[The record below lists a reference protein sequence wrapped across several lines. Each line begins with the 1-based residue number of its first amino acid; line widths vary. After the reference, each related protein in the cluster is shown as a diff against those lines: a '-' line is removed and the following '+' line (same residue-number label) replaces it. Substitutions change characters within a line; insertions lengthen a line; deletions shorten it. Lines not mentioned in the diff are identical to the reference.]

1 MDKFFNIKILFT
13 MDLWVVALLITSFIF
28 EVSFDSLSWIRSATE
43 IIFFIFIGFN
53 VLLFI
58 SLFFNYI
65 SLIKEEKNKRPMAHI

>member
-53 VLLFI
+53 ILLFI

-65 SLIKEEKNKRPMAHI
+65 SIMKEEKNKQI

>member
-1 MDKFFNIKILFT
+1 MDQFFNIKILFT

-65 SLIKEEKNKRPMAHI
+65 SLMKEEKNKQI

>member
-43 IIFFIFIGFN
+43 IIFFIFIGFS

-65 SLIKEEKNKRPMAHI
+65 SLMKEEKNKQI

>member
-58 SLFFNYI
+58 SLFFDYI
-65 SLIKEEKNKRPMAHI
+65 SLMKEEKNKQI

>member
-28 EVSFDSLSWIRSATE
+28 EVSFDSLSCIRSVTE
-43 IIFFIFIGFN
+43 LIFFFFIGFN

-65 SLIKEEKNKRPMAHI
+65 SIMKEEKNKQI

>member
-13 MDLWVVALLITSFIF
+13 MDLWVVALFISYFIF
-28 EVSFDSLSWIRSATE
+28 EFSFDCLSWFRNATE

-65 SLIKEEKNKRPMAHI
+65 SIMKEEKNKQI

>member
-43 IIFFIFIGFN
+43 INYFIFIGFN

-65 SLIKEEKNKRPMAHI
+65 SLMKEEKNKQI

>member
-65 SLIKEEKNKRPMAHI
+65 SLMKEEKNK

>member
-65 SLIKEEKNKRPMAHI
+65 SLMKEE

>member
-13 MDLWVVALLITSFIF
+13 MDLWVVALLIISFIF

-65 SLIKEEKNKRPMAHI
+65 SIMKEEKNKQI

>member
-65 SLIKEEKNKRPMAHI
+65 SLMKEDKNKQI

>member
-65 SLIKEEKNKRPMAHI
+65 SLMKEEKNKQI

>member
-1 MDKFFNIKILFT
+1 MDKFFNIKLLFT

-65 SLIKEEKNKRPMAHI
+65 SLMKEEKNKQI

>member
-13 MDLWVVALLITSFIF
+13 LDLWVVALLITSFIF

-65 SLIKEEKNKRPMAHI
+65 SIMKE

>member
-28 EVSFDSLSWIRSATE
+28 EVSFDSLSWISSATE

-65 SLIKEEKNKRPMAHI
+65 SIMKEEKNKQI

>member
-65 SLIKEEKNKRPMAHI
+65 SIMKAEKNKQI

>member
-13 MDLWVVALLITSFIF
+13 MDFWVVALLITSFIF

-65 SLIKEEKNKRPMAHI
+65 SLMKEEKNKQI

>member
-58 SLFFNYI
+58 SLFCNYI
-65 SLIKEEKNKRPMAHI
+65 SLMKEEKNKQI

>member
-65 SLIKEEKNKRPMAHI
+65 SLKKKKKNKQI

>member
-28 EVSFDSLSWIRSATE
+28 EVSFDSLSWIRSTTE

-58 SLFFNYI
+58 SIFFNYI
-65 SLIKEEKNKRPMAHI
+65 SLKKKKKNKQI

>member
-13 MDLWVVALLITSFIF
+13 MYLWVVALLITSFIF

-65 SLIKEEKNKRPMAHI
+65 SIMKEEKNKQI

>member
-13 MDLWVVALLITSFIF
+13 MDLWVVALLITSVIF
-28 EVSFDSLSWIRSATE
+28 EVSLDSLSWIRGATE

-65 SLIKEEKNKRPMAHI
+65 SLMKEEKNKQI

>member
-13 MDLWVVALLITSFIF
+13 IDLWVVALLITSFIF

-65 SLIKEEKNKRPMAHI
+65 SLMKEEKNKQI

>member
-43 IIFFIFIGFN
+43 IIIFIIIGFN
-53 VLLFI
+53 ALLFI

-65 SLIKEEKNKRPMAHI
+65 SLMKEEKNKQI

>member
-13 MDLWVVALLITSFIF
+13 MDLLVVALLITSFIF

-65 SLIKEEKNKRPMAHI
+65 SLMKEEKNKQI

>member
-28 EVSFDSLSWIRSATE
+28 EVSFDSLSWIRSTTE

-65 SLIKEEKNKRPMAHI
+65 SLMKEEKNKQI

>member
-58 SLFFNYI
+58 SLFLNYI
-65 SLIKEEKNKRPMAHI
+65 SLMKEEKNKQI

>member
-65 SLIKEEKNKRPMAHI
+65 SIMKEEKNKQI

>member
-13 MDLWVVALLITSFIF
+13 IDLWVVALLITSFIF

-65 SLIKEEKNKRPMAHI
+65 SIMKEEKNKQI

>member
-65 SLIKEEKNKRPMAHI
+65 SLMKEDKNK

>member
-65 SLIKEEKNKRPMAHI
+65 SLMNEEKNKQI

>member
-65 SLIKEEKNKRPMAHI
+65 SLMK

>member
-58 SLFFNYI
+58 SLFFN
-65 SLIKEEKNKRPMAHI
+65 

>member
-43 IIFFIFIGFN
+43 IIFFILIGFN

-65 SLIKEEKNKRPMAHI
+65 SIMKEEKNKQI